1 MKKLL
6 LILMLFI
13 NLFAQ
18 YGYESNGYGSGK
30 IDMHGGKEY
39 GDNGMQKREFG
50 KKSFGFSALLD
61 KNASKKAKE
70 EKN

>member
-1 MKKLL
+1 VKTVL
-6 LILMLFI
+6 LILMLFV
-13 NLFAQ
+13 NLFAA
-18 YGYESNGYGSGK
+18 YGYESSDYDSGK

-39 GDNGMQKREFG
+39 GNSDMQKREFE

-70 EKN
+70 VKK